1 MDVNLYATP
10 ENLMSRIYLIK
21 NTTKCK
27 LKNLVLTNKNLCAMQ
42 SNLMS
47 RIYLN
52 KSRTK
57 SNFAG
62 KFDAWDEV

>member
-21 NTTKCK
+21 I
-27 LKNLVLTNKNLCAMQ
+27 LRRV
-42 SNLMS
+42 
-47 RIYLN
+47 
-52 KSRTK
+52 
-57 SNFAG
+57 NFAG